1 MTAQQERQPGQARL
15 TRHGLFTDVRGDA
28 ASPALLFLHGGP
40 GQGCHEFMEFQ
51 GGRLAAGVRLA
62 GLDQRGVD
70 RSVPLPEDASLTIAD
85 LIADCEELRE
95 ALGIERWAVL
105 GHSFGG
111 TLALRY
117 AAAYP
122 TAVTAVIFENP
133 ALDVAIACRTGLRRA
148 ARLLAS
154 QGHPEA
160 AGAAL
165 AAAEGHI
172 SPRAVRLAYTT
183 ALAALDDREAF
194 FLPEPAT
201 RARMRQIEDTGDG
214 RSEAE
219 KAASEASSERHQAL
233 IEADDSCYEPMFPL
247 LPTLEMPALLI
258 TGGRDTISGAELS
271 EAFRAASPANQ
282 LIEFPEAGHFAHAD
296 TPDAYA
302 AAVTAFLTETA

>member
-1 MTAQQERQPGQARL
+1 MATQQREQGL
-15 TRHGLFTDVRGDA
+15 VTRHGLFTDVRGDGGQ
-28 ASPALLFLHGGP
+28 ALLFLHGGP

-51 GGRLAAGVRLA
+51 GDRLAAAVRLV
-62 GLDQRGVD
+62 GFDQRGVD

-95 ALGIERWAVL
+95 ALGIERWALL

-117 AAAYP
+117 AAACP
-122 TAVTAVIFENP
+122 AAVTAVIFENP
-133 ALDVAIACRTGLRRA
+133 ALDVAIACRIGLRRA
-148 ARLLAS
+148 AGLLAS
-154 QGHPEA
+154 QGHPQA

-165 AAAEGHI
+165 AAAAGHV
-172 SPRAVRLAYTT
+172 SPRAVLLAYTT

-201 RARMRQIEDTGDG
+201 RARMRQIEDTGGG

-219 KAASEASSERHQAL
+219 KAASEASSDRHQAL

-247 LPTLEMPALLI
+247 LPTLGVPALLI
-258 TGGRDTISGAELS
+258 TGGRDTISGAEIRA
-271 EAFRAASPANQ
+271 AFRAASPANQ

-296 TPDAYA
+296 APDAYA
-302 AAVTAFLTETA
+302 AAVTAFLTTPA